1 MRCDIK
7 FNTYLYLIIS
17 IMYFKLNDFHKRST
31 YEEISHEIR
40 NPKEKIQ

>member
-7 FNTYLYLIIS
+7 FNIYFYLIII
-17 IMYFKLNDFHKRST
+17 IMQFRLNDFHKRST
-31 YEEISHEIR
+31 SEEISHEIG